1 MKFVGVTS
9 CPTGIAHS
17 EMAAESLE
25 KEAEKEGHDIK
36 MEIRGSLGAEN
47 ELTEQDIA
55 EADAVIL
62 ATDISV
68 PEERFK
74 GKPTVKVPV
83 QRAMTEPEK
92 VIQKAID
99 AAENA

>member
-25 KEAEKEGHDIK
+25 KEAEAEGHEIK
-36 MEIRGSLGAEN
+36 MEVRGSLGTEN
-47 ELTEQDIA
+47 ELSEDDIA
-55 EADAVIL
+55 DADAVIL

-68 PEERFK
+68 PEDRFE

-92 VIQKAID
+92 VIQQAID
-99 AAENA
+99 AAEE